1 MVFLVVLYI
10 LILIYLLQ
18 AVEMQLQ
25 EYGIYEQKFKLVVLV
40 VINTQY
46 NQFCASPMNHRL

>member
-46 NQFCASPMNHRL
+46 NQFCASLMNHRL